1 MTTGTALGS
10 TVSRG
15 CVPSALLAE
24 AADELQTPDAFAG
37 AAAYAGEGVIDIEA
51 EVRVRASESA
61 VAHDEIES
69 EVSAAPVS
77 QEAGVQNVEAVVA
90 RWQEIG

>member
-1 MTTGTALGS
+1 MEH
-10 TVSRG
+10 G
-15 CVPSALLAE
+15 CVLKRRAAE
-24 AADELQTPDAFAG
+24 AADELQTPYALAG

-51 EVRVRASESA
+51 EVRVRARESA

-77 QEAGVQNVEAVVA
+77 QEAGAQNVKAVVA
-90 RWQEIG
+90 GWQEIG